1 MDATAHFD
9 LGERHYDISSSMALQ
24 LITIRTIIH
33 AYFDSHW
40 VREKLGVARNIIDVG
55 ACIGLV
61 SLACEETWPE
71 AQILAME
78 PHPESFAYLVK
89 NCKNFPSIY
98 PVQLAASDKIENI
111 RLAVPAREQ
120 RKDVRNDAL
129 MNIGMASRYGKSDYY
144 AARASAVPLDQLV
157 TGPVDFI
164 KIDVEGA
171 ELTVLKGAVDTIQ
184 KHCPLI
190 NIELREDNL
199 AMAGTSPKE
208 VILFLAGLGYEHGG
222 NIFGDPLFR
231 HQKRRHL

>member
-24 LITIRTIIH
+24 LITIRTVIH
-33 AYFDSHW
+33 AHFDSHW
-40 VREKLGVARNIIDVG
+40 VRERMGVARNIIDVG

-71 AQILAME
+71 AQVLALE

-89 NCKNFPSIY
+89 NCKNFPNIY
-98 PVQLAASDKIENI
+98 PLQLAASDRVENI
-111 RLAVPAREQ
+111 RLAVPAWEQ

-144 AARASAVPLDQLV
+144 AAYVSAVPLDQLV
-157 TGPVDFI
+157 AGPVDFI

-184 KHCPLI
+184 EYRPLI

-208 VILFLAGLGYEHGG
+208 VISFLEGLGYGHCG

-231 HQKRRHL
+231 HKDRRHL